1 MNKIEEEKLKV
12 LLCVAKCK
20 QRVGRGLAIDVL
32 KGSHSVRVFNRRLQL
47 NSSFGSLKEL
57 SEEELTA
64 LIRELED
71 AGMLVETDDEY
82 PRLVLT
88 DASKALLHEHVGELE
103 L

>member
-1 MNKIEEEKLKV
+1 MKKIEEEKLKV

-71 AGMLVETDDEY
+71 EGMLVETDDEY

>member
-64 LIRELED
+64 LIRDLED
-71 AGMLVETDDEY
+71 EGMLVETDDEY

>member
-1 MNKIEEEKLKV
+1 MNKIEEEKLKI

-71 AGMLVETDDEY
+71 EGMLVETDDEY

>member
-1 MNKIEEEKLKV
+1 MNKMEEEKLKV

-32 KGSHSVRVFNRRLQL
+32 RGSHSVRVFNRRLQL
-47 NSSFGSLKEL
+47 NSAFGSLKEA
-57 SEEELTA
+57 SEEKLEEL
-64 LIRELED
+64 IQELEKE
-71 AGMLVETDDEY
+71 GMLVETDDEY

-88 DASKALLHEHVGELE
+88 EASKELLHDHVGKLY

>member
-71 AGMLVETDDEY
+71 EGMLVETDDEY

>member
-1 MNKIEEEKLKV
+1 MKKIDEKKLKI

-20 QRVGRGLAIDVL
+20 QRVGRGIAIDVL

-47 NSSFGSLKEL
+47 NSSFGSLKEC
-57 SEEELTA
+57 SEEEIESLMQA
-64 LIRELED
+64 LED
-71 AGMLVETDDEY
+71 VGMLVETDDEY

-88 DASKALLHEHVGELE
+88 DASKELLHEHVGELE

>member
-1 MNKIEEEKLKV
+1 MNKIEEEKLKI
-12 LLCVAKCK
+12 LLCIAKCK

-47 NSSFGSLKEL
+47 NSAFGSLKEL
-57 SEEELTA
+57 SEEELET
-64 LIRELED
+64 LIQELEEE
-71 AGMLVETDDEY
+71 GMIVETEDEY

-88 DASKALLHEHVGELE
+88 EASKELLHDHVGELD

>member
-64 LIRELED
+64 LIQELED
-71 AGMLVETDDEY
+71 EGMLVETDDEY